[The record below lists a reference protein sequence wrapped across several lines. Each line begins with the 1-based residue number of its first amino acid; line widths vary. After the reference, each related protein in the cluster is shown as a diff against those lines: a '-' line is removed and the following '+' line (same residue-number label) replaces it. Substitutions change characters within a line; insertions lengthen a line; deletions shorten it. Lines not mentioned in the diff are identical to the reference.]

1 MAIKKISEFTE
12 ITALDDNDLF
22 LIERNGKAKY
32 IKAVSSKKYFGSG
45 GGDEPE
51 LTPSEFVVEF
61 TEIDPVMGAYK
72 TVTGIVDWINANG
85 TFEEGSGG
93 INYIITGLDITLMDS
108 EGISHKLG
116 IAYASGSEA
125 EGEFI
130 TLASETCEFNPTI
143 YVSIPETITP
153 PEGVGKDTVVL
164 LKNSGSVT
172 TSDLPVVVTLK
183 KEEISTGIFNERT
196 LIGSEDYSFYNHRL

>member
-12 ITALDDNDLF
+12 ITALNDNDLF
-22 LIERNGKAKY
+22 LIERNGEAKY

-108 EGISHKLG
+108 EGISHKLD

-183 KEEISTGIFNERT
+183 KEESSTGIFNERT
-196 LIGSEDYSFYNHRL
+196 LIGSEDYGFYNHRL